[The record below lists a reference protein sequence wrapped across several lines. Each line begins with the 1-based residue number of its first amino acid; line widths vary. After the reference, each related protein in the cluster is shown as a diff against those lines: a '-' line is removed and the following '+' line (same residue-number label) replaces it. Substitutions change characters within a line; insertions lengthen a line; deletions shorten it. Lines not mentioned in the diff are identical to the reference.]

1 MGKHSTIKQIEQKIR
16 SSLVYHTWQ
25 SQNLASACLSCD
37 STENLQVHHVVEMYH
52 IVLGLW
58 KLYGDELP
66 VISHALSMH
75 EDNRCE
81 NVTLCAECHSKIH
94 PARII
99 TPSDNI
105 RVEDWTVI
113 PRKFPGPFFHN
124 SRKRSEPGLTLLSSQ
139 LLSGLGWYILGGN
152 MDSGMLEFKRSS
164 MANLIGKAN
173 GTSFNDA
180 LDRSLYALQKLDVII
195 GWNITGP
202 NVEVHLSP
210 TYIDSLKAMPWFMS
224 IDDIKTGK
232 MAVFSLRW
240 FLGLQ
245 SSRKNYRIGQKKL
258 AGHLGLHTSTPQFMG
273 EFVDRAM
280 QDIPWATHS
289 LNGSVYTFTIRRR
302 GSTPI
307 WTLRSLVMDAINEGT

>member
-1 MGKHSTIKQIEQKIR
+1 MGKHATIKQIEHKIR
-16 SSLVYHTWQ
+16 SSLIYHAWQ

-58 KLYGDELP
+58 KLYGDEMP

-81 NVTLCAECHSKIH
+81 NVTLCADCHAKIH
-94 PARII
+94 PAR
-99 TPSDNI
+99 TFARSDDV
-105 RVEDWTVI
+105 RVEQWTVI
-113 PRKFPGPFFHN
+113 PRKFPAPFLHN
-124 SRKRSEPGLTLLSSQ
+124 SRGSEPGLSLLSSQ
-139 LLSGLGWYILGGN
+139 LLAGFGWYILGGN
-152 MDSGMLEFKRSS
+152 MDSGMLEFKRIS
-164 MANLIGKAN
+164 MGNLIGKVKGSSLN
-173 GTSFNDA
+173 NSIE
-180 LDRSLYALQKLDVII
+180 RSLRSLQELDVII

-232 MAVFSLRW
+232 MSVFSLRW

-245 SSRKNYRIGQKKL
+245 SGRKNYRIGRKKL
-258 AGHLGLHTSTPQFMG
+258 AGHLGLQTSTPQFMG
-273 EFVDRAM
+273 EFLDRAM

-289 LNGSVYTFTIRRR
+289 LNGNVYTFTIRRR

-307 WTLRSLVMDAINEGT
+307 WTLRSLVMDAIEQGL